1 MASSLRT
8 NHPTVA
14 SGRPQQG
21 QQQQQ
26 QQRRQAH
33 PPHRGP
39 AAAGGR
45 RPGAGAGFGDPSLL
59 QMADAQWLDFAEPGF
74 DPAEYAEGFFLTHSE
89 AEADERCAELMVR
102 GLGWLM
108 GLTHVRSPDPSIT

>member
-8 NHPTVA
+8 NHPA
-14 SGRPQQG
+14 MAPPRNQQG
-21 QQQQQ
+21 QSQQH
-26 QQRRQAH
+26 QQRRPAH
-33 PPHRGP
+33 PTHRGP

-45 RPGAGAGFGDPSLL
+45 RPGGMGDPSLL
-59 QMADAQWLDFAEPGF
+59 NMADAQWLDFAEPGF

-102 GLGWLM
+102 GLG
-108 GLTHVRSPDPSIT
+108 